1 MIQTLHFTLSSHLM
15 NYLCMYAFI
24 SSRDLNL
31 QKALSHKDILLL
43 FSSLWDLKKIKEQ
56 NVYGILLCFKE
67 NVS

>member
-1 MIQTLHFTLSSHLM
+1 MS
-15 NYLCMYAFI
+15 YLCMYAFI